1 MPKVPKETRKQK
13 QKKSDE
19 RKRERE
25 RERVRERAWQVCK
38 LLRKRIC
45 VMIVV
50 EGLFACVGPIF
61 SPN

>member
-19 RKRERE
+19 R
-25 RERVRERAWQVCK
+25 ERVRERAWKVCK
-38 LLRKRIC
+38 LLRKRLC

-50 EGLFACVGPIF
+50 EGLFACVGPIL

>member
-19 RKRERE
+19 RERERE
-25 RERVRERAWQVCK
+25 RERVRERAWKVCK

-50 EGLFACVGPIF
+50 EGLFACVGPIL

>member
-1 MPKVPKETRKQK
+1 MPKETRKQK

-25 RERVRERAWQVCK
+25 RAWKVCK

-50 EGLFACVGPIF
+50 EGLFACVGPIL

>member
-19 RKRERE
+19 R
-25 RERVRERAWQVCK
+25 ERVRERAWKVCK

-50 EGLFACVGPIF
+50 EGLFACVGPIL

>member
-25 RERVRERAWQVCK
+25 SERERAWKVCK

-50 EGLFACVGPIF
+50 EGLVACVGPIL